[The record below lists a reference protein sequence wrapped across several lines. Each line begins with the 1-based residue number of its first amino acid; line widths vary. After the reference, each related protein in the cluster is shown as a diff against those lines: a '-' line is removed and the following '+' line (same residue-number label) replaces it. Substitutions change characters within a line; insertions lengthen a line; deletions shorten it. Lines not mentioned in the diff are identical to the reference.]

1 MCNEASNTGDTDTA
15 AAGGTRDDEAGCAD
29 ATGDN
34 TTGDQ
39 GGGGGEK
46 GRRGEEGWRKRVG
59 ERGERT
65 VVLAQN
71 TPIYQ
76 QHHTNM
82 VCGLFVSVP
91 SRCHRSTHNTALHT
105 LTGVL

>member
-1 MCNEASNTGDTDTA
+1 MLYFRHLLFSHVCDEASNTGDTDTA

-59 ERGERT
+59 ERRRKDSCISNC
-65 VVLAQN
+65 VI
-71 TPIYQ
+71 IYLKTHQ
-76 QHHTNM
+76 YTNSVSGPFVFPLISSKHT
-82 VCGLFVSVP
+82 
-91 SRCHRSTHNTALHT
+91 
-105 LTGVL
+105 